1 MKTMKPFLAL
11 AAILSVLA
19 LTAPVEAQQIFSAGG
34 TATST
39 NTVVTYT
46 TANPKFV
53 QIANYGGSRLYAA
66 LNAVATAAFGS
77 TIPIETCEV
86 ATIYTGGSVNTTLG
100 LITAASTTTTYQVTA
115 EYQDTTT
122 SNQRLLGMPFDRQYV
137 KTVMTGCNSSTLLTA
152 NGAAVVPFANSEL
165 ITLSTSGATTDSTA
179 DLLPANSIIDSVVCR
194 VTTTITT
201 ATDWGISD
209 PTTSLRFS
217 AVNAVMTAGSTTVG
231 LKHMFGVVSTTATGP
246 TQASAAKLRITT
258 TGTPGAGAVRCT
270 VFGRQFVA
278 PIS

>member
-1 MKTMKPFLAL
+1 MKTLKPFLAL
-11 AAILSVLA
+11 AAILSILA

-66 LNAVATAAFGS
+66 LNAVATAAFGT

-122 SNQRLLGMPFDRQYV
+122 SNQRLLGMPFDRQYI

-152 NGAAVVPFANSEL
+152 NGAQLVPYADSEL
-165 ITLSTSGATTDSTA
+165 ITLATGAATTDSTGN
-179 DLLPANSIIDSVVCR
+179 LLHANSIIDAVVCR

-201 ATDWGISD
+201 AVTWQISD
-209 PTTSLRFS
+209 PTTAGRFS
-217 AVNAVMTAGSTTVG
+217 ATSAVMTAGATIVG
-231 LKHMFGVVSTTATGP
+231 LAHMFGVVTTTAAGP
-246 TQASAAKLRITT
+246 TQAADAKLRLTMNAS
-258 TGTPGAGAVRCT
+258 PGAGVVRCT
-270 VFGRQFVA
+270 VFGRTFVA
-278 PIS
+278 PTT